1 MPNSNVIRKNTTIS
15 GLKKKSKNKQQS
27 TKNQETMSLITGLHH
42 VTAITGDAQ
51 ENIDFY
57 TGVLGLR
64 LVKKTVNFD
73 YSDVYHFYF
82 GDEFGTPGTIMTTFP
97 YGKGLVNGRHGKGM
111 LNTTA
116 FSVSMEALDY
126 WTSRL
131 EQFNIPFK
139 HPQQRFSGEVFIY
152 LEDFDGLGL
161 ELVFNEKDSRKGY
174 YNGFIPKD
182 YAIKGI
188 HHVEIWL
195 DAYERT
201 AALLTTQMDHQL
213 IAESSD
219 RFRFATEDAPGKY
232 VDLLC
237 TPSALKGLAGRGTVH
252 HVAFA
257 TPNAETQLEMIEK
270 LNKFG
275 LEHTE
280 VKDRKYFTS
289 VYFKEP
295 GGVLFEIA
303 TSGPGFDVDEELA
316 SLGEYLNLPSQFE
329 EKREHLVEVLPKI
342 NYPTE
347 KYR

>member
-1 MPNSNVIRKNTTIS
+1 MK
-15 GLKKKSKNKQQS
+15 
-27 TKNQETMSLITGLHH
+27 LITGLHH
-42 VTAITGDAQ
+42 VTAITGNAQ

-82 GDEFGTPGTIMTTFP
+82 GDEYGTPGTIMTTFP
-97 YGKGLVNGRHGKGM
+97 YGKDLINGRHGKGM

-116 FSVSMEALDY
+116 FSVSIDALDY
-126 WTSRL
+126 WMNRL

-139 HPQQRFSGEVFIY
+139 QPQQRFSDEVFIY

-161 ELVFNEKDSRKGY
+161 ELVFNDKDERKGY
-174 YNGFIPKD
+174 YNGYIPKD

-188 HHVEIWL
+188 HHVEIWQ

-201 AALLTTQMDHQL
+201 AALLTTQMDHKV
-213 IAESSD
+213 IKESPD
-219 RFRFATEDAPGKY
+219 RLRLGTENMPGKY
-232 VDLLC
+232 VDLLS
-237 TPSALKGLAGRGTVH
+237 TPNALKGLAGRGTVH

-257 TPNAETQLEMIEK
+257 TPDAESQLEMVK
-270 LNKFG
+270 RLNTYG

-303 TSGPGFDVDEELA
+303 TSGPGFDVDEEA
-316 SLGEYLNLPSQFE
+316 AFLGEDLQLPLQFE
-329 EKREHLVEVLPKI
+329 KRRERLNEVLPKI
-342 NYPTE
+342 DYPTE
-347 KYR
+347 KFR